1 MNESRRRSN
10 VVLLIADLEIVD
22 KHHIFFNKY
31 ELKKEVELRW
41 SPSKPSFG
49 SALLAPG
56 LAVGR
61 RLHGAPRQLRTK
73 WRLPVMLAQPRWLS
87 PRELPVLVL
96 SLELQPWPHKHYYRT
111 GLLLCSVW
119 RQLWPDAKPRQ
130 IRGVEVKVKQI

>member
-1 MNESRRRSN
+1 M
-10 VVLLIADLEIVD
+10 LLIADLEIVD

-61 RLHGAPRQLRTK
+61 RLRGSFAQDGCPGHAAPAKMAATSGASCPSTVTRYWT
-73 WRLPVMLAQPRWLS
+73 MA
-87 PRELPVLVL
+87 
-96 SLELQPWPHKHYYRT
+96 T
-111 GLLLCSVW
+111 
-119 RQLWPDAKPRQ
+119 
-130 IRGVEVKVKQI
+130 

>member
-1 MNESRRRSN
+1 M
-10 VVLLIADLEIVD
+10 LLIADLEIVD

-61 RLHGAPRQLRTK
+61 RLRGALRQLRTR
-73 WRLPVMLAQPRWLS
+73 WRLPAAPLS
-87 PRELPVLVL
+87 AKMAATSGASCPSTV
-96 SLELQPWPHKHYYRT
+96 T
-111 GLLLCSVW
+111 LCHGFT
-119 RQLWPDAKPRQ
+119 R
-130 IRGVEVKVKQI
+130 

>member
-1 MNESRRRSN
+1 M
-10 VVLLIADLEIVD
+10 LLIADLEIVD

-61 RLHGAPRQLRTK
+61 RLRGALRQLRTR
-73 WRLPVMLAQPRWLS
+73 WRLPAAPLS
-87 PRELPVLVL
+87 AKMAATSGASCP
-96 SLELQPWPHKHYYRT
+96 ST
-111 GLLLCSVW
+111 ATLCHGFT
-119 RQLWPDAKPRQ
+119 R
-130 IRGVEVKVKQI
+130 

>member
-1 MNESRRRSN
+1 M
-10 VVLLIADLEIVD
+10 LLIADLEIVD

-61 RLHGAPRQLRTK
+61 RLHGAPRQLRT
-73 WRLPVMLAQPRWLS
+73 RWL
-87 PRELPVLVL
+87 PRSCCSSQDGRHLGSSL
-96 SLELQPWPHKHYYRT
+96 S
-111 GLLLCSVW
+111 
-119 RQLWPDAKPRQ
+119 
-130 IRGVEVKVKQI
+130 

>member
-1 MNESRRRSN
+1 M
-10 VVLLIADLEIVD
+10 LLIADLEIVD

-61 RLHGAPRQLRTK
+61 RLRGALRQLRTR
-73 WRLPVMLAQPRWLS
+73 WRLPAAPLS
-87 PRELPVLVL
+87 
-96 SLELQPWPHKHYYRT
+96 
-111 GLLLCSVW
+111 
-119 RQLWPDAKPRQ
+119 AKMAATSGASCPSA
-130 IRGVEVKVKQI
+130 VT

>member
-1 MNESRRRSN
+1 M
-10 VVLLIADLEIVD
+10 LLIADLEIVD

-61 RLHGAPRQLRTK
+61 RLRGALRQLRTR
-73 WRLPVMLAQPRWLS
+73 WRLPAAPLS
-87 PRELPVLVL
+87 AKMAATSGASCP
-96 SLELQPWPHKHYYRT
+96 ST
-111 GLLLCSVW
+111 ATLCH
-119 RQLWPDAKPRQ
+119 
-130 IRGVEVKVKQI
+130 GFT

>member
-61 RLHGAPRQLRTK
+61 RLRGALRQLRTR
-73 WRLPVMLAQPRWLS
+73 WRLPAAPLS
-87 PRELPVLVL
+87 AKMAATSGASCP
-96 SLELQPWPHKHYYRT
+96 ST
-111 GLLLCSVW
+111 ATLCH
-119 RQLWPDAKPRQ
+119 
-130 IRGVEVKVKQI
+130 GFT